1 MSISDSAPSAVTFRQ
16 VLTVL
21 VISAIAASAAV
32 IAPVA
37 NADRADARSLQS
49 VRTDIVTVG
58 IASTRSN
65 SVRPVSPW
73 LVGPSS
79 ILFVPTGVAAAAV
92 APHPAAAVPA
102 AVPAAPAPSAVASIP
117 KAVVL
122 GDFLSLRDV
131 RLEANARAAAKLKAE
146 HEAAAAAAAAQA
158 AAVAAAQAAAQAAA
172 RVAAD
177 AATRAAQ
184 GFVQRVW
191 TSGFQNEINQCRGA
205 VDVTAVYQVRVIAE
219 HSSCGGGRFPTAP
232 GAIVTITGLDSGR
245 YRVIGVVARLN
256 GEVNHAED
264 IPRGYD
270 LLFQTCVGGFTDMR
284 FTALERIG

>member
-1 MSISDSAPSAVTFRQ
+1 MSVSDFAPSAVTFRH

-21 VISAIAASAAV
+21 VIGAIAASAAV

-49 VRTDIVTVG
+49 VRIDIVTVG

-73 LVGPSS
+73 LAGPSS

-102 AVPAAPAPSAVASIP
+102 ARAPSAVASIP
-117 KAVVL
+117 KTVVL

-146 HEAAAAAAAAQA
+146 HEAATAAAAAQA
-158 AAVAAAQAAAQAAA
+158 AAVAAAQVAAQATA
-172 RVAAD
+172 RAAAD

-270 LLFQTCVGGFTDMR
+270 LIFQTCVGGFTDMR